1 MALRWDWNKKIGELQ
16 IKQDEKEFTINVYQ
30 GNALA
35 IFISEWK
42 DSEGVEKYSMY
53 NFFCDK
59 EHFRNCT
66 KDKTWNYAEEWVKLT
81 LWEVPNDFWVILKD
95 LAKRGVTIEIR
106 RKENGNK
113 ENS

>member
-1 MALRWDWNKKIGELQ
+1 MALRWDWNNKIGELLV
-16 IKQDEKEFTINVYQ
+16 KQGENEFTINIYQ

-35 IFISEWK
+35 IFISEWTN
-42 DSEGVEKYSMY
+42 DNGVEQYSLY
-53 NFFCDK
+53 NFFHDK
-59 EHFRNCT
+59 EHFKNCT

-106 RKENGNK
+106 SKGN
-113 ENS
+113 E